1 MWGAEHVAMLAAF
14 SLLAAW
20 LAYNR
25 RWEWLAVAAISQV
38 PFWGGYMADAVAS
51 DPSPASINIILNIC
65 AAGAFATFAEWL
77 QSKGRGGIVP
87 IWLCVIFLIMASLDV
102 VFLLKQFPSYF
113 VAQEILH
120 YLALITVGART
131 YVVRRSYFNRDLV
144 HSSNTSKSEDLA

>member
-1 MWGAEHVAMLAAF
+1 MWGVEHVAMLAAF
-14 SLLAAW
+14 SLLVAW

-25 RWEWLAVAAISQV
+25 RWEWLAVAVISQA

-113 VAQEILH
+113 VTQELLH
-120 YLALITVGART
+120 YVALITIGART
-131 YVVRRSYFNRDLV
+131 YVRRSYYTRDLV

>member
-1 MWGAEHVAMLAAF
+1 MWGVEHAAMLAAF

-25 RWEWLAVAAISQV
+25 RWEWLAVAAVSQV
-38 PFWGGYMADAVAS
+38 PFWGGYVADYVAN
-51 DPSPASINIILNIC
+51 DPSPAGLNIILNIC

-77 QSKGRGGIVP
+77 QSRGRGGIVP

-113 VAQEILH
+113 VTQELLH
-120 YLALITVGART
+120 YVALITIGARI
-131 YVVRRSYFNRDLV
+131 YVRRSYYNRDLV
-144 HSSNTSKSEDLA
+144 HSSNTNKSEDLA

>member
-1 MWGAEHVAMLAAF
+1 MWGVEHVAMLAAF
-14 SLLAAW
+14 SLLVAW

-25 RWEWLAVAAISQV
+25 RWEWLAVAVISQA

-113 VAQEILH
+113 VTQELLH
-120 YLALITVGART
+120 YVALLTIGGRT
-131 YVVRRSYFNRDLV
+131 FVTRSHFNRDLV

>member
-1 MWGAEHVAMLAAF
+1 
-14 SLLAAW
+14 
-20 LAYNR
+20 
-25 RWEWLAVAAISQV
+25 
-38 PFWGGYMADAVAS
+38 
-51 DPSPASINIILNIC
+51 
-65 AAGAFATFAEWL
+65 L